1 MQVRKKQEKMP
12 DGYAEKGETRMPSFY
27 FEARERAL
35 LGREYDERYRP
46 TGGVHRGLT
55 LNRMRVGDKPGREL
69 WHKAGIAAHPS
80 GFCRESWELDDA
92 EFRPGLHPYYHA
104 GVYYVQE
111 PSASAPAALLDVK
124 PGEYV
129 LDLCAAP
136 GGKSA
141 QLASALQGQ
150 GLLVSNEYTPSRTG
164 ALKSNLE
171 RMGFPNTV
179 LLNESTDRI
188 AAALPGIFDKVLV
201 DAPCSG
207 EGMFRKEP
215 QAEQQHTPALVAQ
228 CAALG
233 KQILHDAAQCLK
245 PGGLL
250 CYSTCTFSPEENE
263 VQISAFL
270 DEHPDFTLLD
280 LSERA
285 GFGSAGEP
293 QRCAQSKWDLTR
305 TKRIYP
311 CHGGEGH
318 FMALLQKQPGAAL
331 PISPWKLSVEM
342 PAQCRAFLQEML
354 PQYTEASVASASK
367 LLYLLPEAPIPSG
380 VKKLRILRIGT
391 ELGEVVKDRFE
402 PSHAFFMA
410 FGAMCGNAERLELS
424 DVRVQAWLRGEE
436 IETKTAQKGFAAVL
450 CNGYPL
456 GFGKCSGGKCKNR
469 YPKGLRNLK

>member
-1 MQVRKKQEKMP
+1 
-12 DGYAEKGETRMPSFY
+12 MPSFY

-35 LGREYDERYRP
+35 LGRDYEDRYTP
-46 TGGVHRGLT
+46 TGPVHRGIT
-55 LNRMRVGDKPGREL
+55 LNRMRIGDTPGREIL
-69 WHKAGIAAHPS
+69 ARAGIAAHAS
-80 GFCRESWELDDA
+80 GFCRESWELEEA
-92 EFRPGLHPYYHA
+92 EFRPGLHAYHHA

-111 PSASAPAALLDVK
+111 PSASAPAALLEVQ
-124 PGEYV
+124 PGDYV

-141 QLASALQGQ
+141 QLASALKGQ
-150 GLLVSNEYTPSRTG
+150 GLLVSNEYTASRTG

-179 LLNESTDRI
+179 ILNESTDRI
-188 AAALPGIFDKVLV
+188 AAALPCVFDKVLV

-215 QAEQQHTPALVAQ
+215 QAESQHTPALVAQ

-245 PGGLL
+245 PGGML

-263 VQISAFL
+263 AQISAFL
-270 DEHPDFTLLD
+270 DEHPDFTLID
-280 LSERA
+280 LSQRV

-293 QRCAQSKWDLTR
+293 QRCLDSRWDLKR

-318 FMALLQKQPGAAL
+318 FMALMQKQDAPVYAL
-331 PISPWKLSVEM
+331 SPWKLSVGA
-342 PAQCRAFLQEML
+342 PAECRAFLKEML
-354 PQYTEASVASASK
+354 PEQGDAPVALAGK
-367 LLYLLPEAPIPSG
+367 MLYLLPSAPIPAG
-380 VKKLRILRIGT
+380 VKQLRVLRIGT

-410 FGAMCGNAERLELS
+410 FGASCRNAERLELG
-424 DVRVQAWLRGEE
+424 DERVSAWLRGEE
-436 IETKTAQKGFAAVL
+436 IEAKTAQKGFAAVL
-450 CNGYPL
+450 CDGFPL

>member
-1 MQVRKKQEKMP
+1 MP

-69 WHKAGIAAHPS
+69 WHEAGIAAHPS

-188 AAALPGIFDKVLV
+188 AAALPGVFDKVLV

-270 DEHPDFTLLD
+270 DEHPDFSYKGAKACLAFTGYNGILGYRTDETYDPSSDMYDPEKTANPNIEADRAAAREVVEALRADGYELASHSWGHRDMGAITLEHMKKD
-280 LSERA
+280 TDR
-285 GFGSAGEP
+285 
-293 QRCAQSKWDLTR
+293 WDRNVNQELLGGTCDIL
-305 TKRIYP
+305 IYP
-311 CHGGEGH
+311 R
-318 FMALLQKQPGAAL
+318 GADVGD
-331 PISPWKLSVEM
+331 W
-342 PAQCRAFLQEML
+342 RASSYSHSDNAKFD
-354 PQYTEASVASASK
+354 
-367 LLYLLPEAPIPSG
+367 YLW
-380 VKKLRILRIGT
+380 
-391 ELGEVVKDRFE
+391 D
-402 PSHAFFMA
+402 
-410 FGAMCGNAERLELS
+410 
-424 DVRVQAWLRGEE
+424 
-436 IETKTAQKGFAAVL
+436 KGFRYF
-450 CNGYPL
+450 CNVDGSTPAWVQVGDDFLRQGRRPLDGYNMWREISE
-456 GFGKCSGGKCKNR
+456 GRGKMSDLFDDVSTIFDTSR
-469 YPKGLRNLK
+469 PTPVPAY